1 MSAAGG
7 AMETD
12 VTLERGVVVV
22 AVSGRIDFTVA
33 SEFEAR
39 LRPFLNVAEI
49 RGLILDIADVT
60 YLSSG
65 GLRVMLMASRALT
78 RRSGGFAV
86 CSPSE
91 PIDGLLKATG
101 FADVLN
107 VHDNRES
114 ALASLGSEEGTA

>member
-1 MSAAGG
+1 MSGRG
-7 AMETD
+7 EAMETD

-33 SEFEAR
+33 VEFEAR
-39 LRPFLNVAEI
+39 WRPFLNVAEI
-49 RGLILDIADVT
+49 RGLVLDIADVT
-60 YLSSG
+60 YVSSG

-78 RRSGGFAV
+78 RRTAGFAV

-91 PIDGLLKATG
+91 PIHGLLRSTG
-101 FADVLN
+101 FAGVLN

-114 ALASLGSEEGTA
+114 ALAALGSEDAT

>member
-1 MSAAGG
+1 
-7 AMETD
+7 METD
-12 VTLERGVVVV
+12 VTLERGVVIV

-33 SEFEAR
+33 TEFESR

-60 YLSSG
+60 YVGSG

-78 RRSGGFAV
+78 RRAGGFAV

-91 PIDGLLKATG
+91 PIHGLLKSTG

-107 VHDNRES
+107 VHHSRDS
-114 ALASLGSEEGTA
+114 ALAAVGSETGTP

>member
-1 MSAAGG
+1 
-7 AMETD
+7 METD

-22 AVSGRIDFTVA
+22 AVAGRIDFTVA
-33 SEFEAR
+33 AGFEAR

-60 YLSSG
+60 YVSSG

-86 CSPSE
+86 CSPSRH
-91 PIDGLLKATG
+91 IDDLLKGTG

-107 VHDNRES
+107 VHDSRES
-114 ALASLGSEEGTA
+114 ALAALGSEEGTA

>member
-1 MSAAGG
+1 
-7 AMETD
+7 METD

-22 AVSGRIDFTVA
+22 AVSGRIDFAVA
-33 SEFEAR
+33 AEFEAR

-60 YLSSG
+60 YVSSG

-78 RRSGGFAV
+78 RRSAGFAV

-91 PIDGLLKATG
+91 PIHGLLEGTG
-101 FADVLN
+101 FAEVLN

-114 ALASLGSEEGTA
+114 ALAAFGPDEAT

>member
-1 MSAAGG
+1 
-7 AMETD
+7 METD

-33 SEFEAR
+33 AEFEER
-39 LRPFLNVAEI
+39 LRPFLNVVEI

-60 YLSSG
+60 YVGSG
-65 GLRVMLMASRALT
+65 GLRVMLMASRALA

-91 PIDGLLKATG
+91 PIHGLLKDTG
-101 FADVLN
+101 FATVLN
-107 VHDNRES
+107 VYDSRES
-114 ALASLGSEEGTA
+114 ALAVLGESGTA